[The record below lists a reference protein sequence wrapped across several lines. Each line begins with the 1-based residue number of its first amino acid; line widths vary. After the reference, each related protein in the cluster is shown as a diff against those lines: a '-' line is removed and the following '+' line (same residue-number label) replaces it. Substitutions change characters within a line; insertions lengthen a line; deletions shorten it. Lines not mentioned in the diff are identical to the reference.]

1 MARPSPV
8 PMPIPSRAWPASDMI
23 VRTSAKS
30 RLMSAGQ
37 RDEVGDALD
46 ALAQDVVGDLEGLD
60 HRGLL
65 VEDLE
70 QAVVG
75 DDDQRVDL
83 GGQRLDALLGLVA
96 AAACPRS

>member
-1 MARPSPV
+1 M
-8 PMPIPSRAWPASDMI
+8 PMPSSARPASDMI

-30 RLMSAGQ
+30 RLITAGQ
-37 RDEVGDALD
+37 RDQVGDALH

-65 VEDLE
+65 VEHLE

-75 DDDQRVDL
+75 DDDQGVDL
-83 GGQRLDALLGLVA
+83 GGELLDALVGLA
-96 AAACPRS
+96 CRGGCPRS